1 MMYRK
6 LTHTFLTFHF
16 ILFFL
21 FLHDFIFFF
30 FKDRTVKRK
39 RKYCNFD
46 TFLLALLRTKYF
58 IFTVRRTTALK
69 RNNAHLQ
76 YLFFI

>member
-16 ILFFL
+16 IPFFL

-30 FKDRTVKRK
+30 FKDRTVNRK

-46 TFLLALLRTKYF
+46 TFPLALF
-58 IFTVRRTTALK
+58 
-69 RNNAHLQ
+69 
-76 YLFFI
+76 

>member
-16 ILFFL
+16 IPFFL

-30 FKDRTVKRK
+30 
-39 RKYCNFD
+39 
-46 TFLLALLRTKYF
+46 LRTELLNANANTVILIHFYSHYF
-58 IFTVRRTTALK
+58 EPNTLSLLYGARL
-69 RNNAHLQ
+69 H
-76 YLFFI
+76 